1 MAGRPEVGSGV
12 TVARGIAA
20 PDVAALQA
28 LPQVDPG
35 IAERQ
40 ALLTALGAVTAR
52 SGDRVEVC
60 ARSGHGAYRCKYFFT

>member
-1 MAGRPEVGSGV
+1 V

-35 IAERQ
+35 IAELE
-40 ALLTALGAVTAR
+40 ALLAALGPFLAR
-52 SGDRVEVC
+52 DGDRVEVC
-60 ARSGHGAYRCKYFFT
+60 AGSRHGAYCCKYFFT